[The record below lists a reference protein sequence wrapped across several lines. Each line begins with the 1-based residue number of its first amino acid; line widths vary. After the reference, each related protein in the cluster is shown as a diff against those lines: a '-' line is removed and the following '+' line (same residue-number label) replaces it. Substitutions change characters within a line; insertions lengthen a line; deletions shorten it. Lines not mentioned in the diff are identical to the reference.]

1 MYEIVVAING
11 KEFVADTRPTLI
23 AASEAV
29 SWYLS
34 KRLQAHYRPLN
45 NTAAGDSG
53 AGQSGANPNHPHAA

>member
-34 KRLQAHYRPLN
+34 KKVQAHYRPLN
-45 NTAAGDSG
+45 NPAGGNSG
-53 AGQSGANPNHPHAA
+53 TGQGGSNPNHPHAA